1 MASTNT
7 NSATTTI
14 TPNVLTSLGFET
26 LSHGISLYQPRERS
40 PAGDPPQSP
49 TLIIVC
55 SWAFAQPK
63 HIGKY
68 LQAYKEIYS
77 GASIL
82 LVQNIIS
89 NTVWRPDSWQ
99 MSYFQPAA
107 LAIQAHLSSTRHPKV
122 LLHAFSNGG
131 SHAAV
136 QLSQTCRETCGGMRL
151 PIDALLLDS
160 CPGQLRAAITVL
172 ALVQG
177 IPSKNY
183 FVRGMG
189 TILVYLSIGVTGLF
203 DILNVCEPAVRK
215 LWRRL
220 NDPTD
225 VFLLK
230 APSDQAS
237 SRLVPRTYLYSQSD
251 TMIMWQDVVEHAGFA
266 KEQLVAHLEK
276 IDAKQ
281 ATDVVRL
288 EEFSGTAH
296 VNHVKNHRTQYW
308 DVVKETW
315 TKAER
320 LMVLPS

>member
-1 MASTNT
+1 
-7 NSATTTI
+7 
-14 TPNVLTSLGFET
+14 
-26 LSHGISLYQPRERS
+26 
-40 PAGDPPQSP
+40 
-49 TLIIVC
+49 
-55 SWAFAQPK
+55 
-63 HIGKY
+63 
-68 LQAYKEIYS
+68 
-77 GASIL
+77 
-82 LVQNIIS
+82 
-89 NTVWRPDSWQ
+89 

-320 LMVLPS
+320 SMVLSN